1 MGHFQEHF
9 VTPGHSLGWKQMGP
23 VLGHGSHT
31 RWASQGPRSSARS
44 PWPVQVSSP
53 RGALTQ
59 HGLETTQ
66 LCHAIFKGNYSKS
79 FSAQENKLLGK
90 LRLGLLGEGGEGMG
104 ASQTPQC
111 PLPWMNSR
119 AKAGKSS
126 EHKSIGGIP
135 WSAVWSRTHCSAVII
150 NSIMNESPPVFRN
163 KPSPVHL
170 SFIKRLQPTKIQFLS
185 HAWASVLTEQ
195 YGILKLETI
204 VS

>member
-1 MGHFQEHF
+1 MGYFQEHF
-9 VTPGHSLGWKQMGP
+9 VTPGHSLGWKETGQ
-23 VLGHGSHT
+23 VLGQGSHT

-66 LCHAIFKGNYSKS
+66 VCRAIFKGNYSKS

-90 LRLGLLGEGGEGMG
+90 LCLLGPLGKDGEGMG

-119 AKAGKSS
+119 AKAGKPS
-126 EHKSIGGIP
+126 EHNSIGGIS
-135 WSAVWSRTHCSAVII
+135 WSAVWSLTHGFGVII

-170 SFIKRLQPTKIQFLS
+170 SFIKRM
-185 HAWASVLTEQ
+185 
-195 YGILKLETI
+195 
-204 VS
+204 